1 MGQKGSVDDHLGPC
15 AVSLLAQ
22 SHEEAK
28 TPCAISRG
36 RGHLPENWRVMA
48 MIIPPTLKPENVKRL
63 VDIGNRLYILNLI
76 DHWSRE
82 ERKEYVDLT
91 AERERLRNG

>member
-1 MGQKGSVDDHLGPC
+1 MGEAGSVDDHLESSEMARSPE
-15 AVSLLAQ
+15 SI
-22 SHEEAK
+22 EEAEGAGYL
-28 TPCAISRG
+28 PCQG
-36 RGHLPENWRVMA
+36 RMMA

-82 ERKEYVDLT
+82 ERKEYTDLI
-91 AERERLRNG
+91 AEREKIRREQ